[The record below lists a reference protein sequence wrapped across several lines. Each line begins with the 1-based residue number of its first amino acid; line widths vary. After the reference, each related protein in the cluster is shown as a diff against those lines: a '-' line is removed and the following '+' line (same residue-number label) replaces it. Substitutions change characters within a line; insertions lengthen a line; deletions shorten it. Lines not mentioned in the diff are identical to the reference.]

1 MLENGEKI
9 RNAAAI
15 VSAFASIAVL
25 IGGVFG
31 YILVDRHKVET
42 IRLQGDIA
50 KVDIELREIEREV
63 AAVRSSLECG
73 GCDKTGKC
81 VVDDDMQS
89 IYPLLLGADVII
101 LASPIFFYGITAQ
114 AKALIDRAQ
123 AMWSKR
129 MLEKSPEER
138 KTYESGRGYL
148 IAVGASKGENLF
160 EAAELTAKYFFDA
173 LDMSYNRGIFFR
185 RLEKK
190 FAVQEHPETLQEAL
204 NLGRIAVST

>member
-1 MLENGEKI
+1 MKNQTTEKQKMKLLGIYGSPRNGGNSDQLLDKALEGARLAGAEISTLYVRDLKI
-9 RNAAAI
+9 
-15 VSAFASIAVL
+15 S
-25 IGGVFG
+25 GC
-31 YILVDRHKVET
+31 
-42 IRLQGDIA
+42 
-50 KVDIELREIEREV
+50 
-63 AAVRSSLECG
+63 LECG

-89 IYPLLLGADVII
+89 VYPLLQRADVII

-114 AKALIDRAQ
+114 AKALIDRTQ

-138 KTYESGRGYL
+138 KTYDSGRGYL

-190 FAVQEHPETLQEAL
+190 SAVKEHPETLQEAF
-204 NLGRIAVST
+204 NLGRIAVSP